1 MKHFF
6 LTILLALG
14 ANTAVRAQ
22 GNATHETLTSDV
34 SKAAYVEPAL
44 NVLNVGFEGG
54 QDFVGIMANTDYDIT
69 PDTDAPWLSAT
80 TTDGGILVKT
90 DYSHLIDP
98 RSATLTLTSK
108 DGTCKRSIEV
118 VQSNNNSAMYI
129 QGDNYLTIK
138 SAIADQWQQGQGIK
152 NTYDRN
158 TSTIWHS
165 PYSTGTTTFPIN
177 LDYTLSATSHV
188 DYILYTPRTD
198 GNNNGNFRQISVYV
212 ATEDAPSDFKK
223 ILTTDLE
230 GASTSSRIDLGED
243 GIDNVSKVRITVH
256 SGMNNFASCAE
267 MGFYERNAEFA
278 NLVHKYFKDELC
290 TELAEGVN
298 EKEAENIS
306 HPFIRQLVTYMLSG
320 EYSTKYRV
328 GNYEAYRPIYS
339 LREELKNSNPYCAYE
354 NPTGLYFEKGQ
365 TLAIFVDGVTTCN
378 PMLRIYCFGEGDD
391 FQSSSSYVLTNGV
404 NVITTTTRG
413 NGYINYYTE
422 DWETIPNIKMH
433 FAMATENG
441 YFDLERGDT
450 NEYWVE
456 LLANAKSDVLDI
468 RSKRM
473 QVPAPVS
480 ILKQRCPKKGVELAT
495 IYDNVIYRER
505 EVMGLVQNI
514 PGFTPEPKNRQFAR
528 PAASGMFASTEGAY
542 AAFGSFG
549 EWCDP
554 DNFGFWGI
562 GHELGHNNQIYNGF
576 KWSGCGETTNNIYA
590 SWVEHCLGN
599 GYHRLED
606 EISGIENYANMRGG
620 RFNAYLEEGVRKG
633 KSWQLQEGPDYYG
646 SAATGANS
654 SRNYDHFVKVVP
666 LYQLNLWTQD
676 CGKSPNAYGK
686 LIQGYRT
693 LTNKPSDNG
702 KQQINF
708 MRSFC
713 DSTQIDFLDF
723 FEKAGLLR
731 PIKAYIEDYAPGWN
745 IITQEQI
752 DELRSYIEEKNYPK
766 APAGLNYINAYN
778 IDNFRN
784 EVPLDETQ
792 TIGKGCVKAGE
803 YVTITHSYWKG
814 AVAFEA
820 YDADGN
826 CTGISMYGLG
836 DSQKASKR
844 TKALFPTGSKYIMAV
859 GYDGKRVKIYEL

>member
-1 MKHFF
+1 MKHIF
-6 LTILLALG
+6 LTALLGLCTNFAG
-14 ANTAVRAQ
+14 WAQTA
-22 GNATHETLTSDV
+22 ATHETLTTDA

-54 QDFVGIMANTDYDIT
+54 EDFVGIMANTDYDIT
-69 PDTDAPWLSAT
+69 PDPQAPWLTAT
-80 TTDGGILVKT
+80 ATEGGMLVKT
-90 DYSHLIDP
+90 EYSYLIDP
-98 RSATLTLTSK
+98 RTASLKLTSK
-108 DGTCKRSIEV
+108 DGTCERTLNV
-118 VQSNNNSAMYI
+118 VQGNNNSAMYI
-129 QGDNYLTIK
+129 QGDNYLPIK
-138 SAIADQWQQGQGIK
+138 SATADQSQQGQGIK

-177 LDYTLSATSHV
+177 LDYTLSGSQHV

-198 GNNNGNFRQISVYV
+198 GNTNGNFKQVSVYV
-212 ATEDAPSDFKK
+212 ATDDAPNDFKK
-223 ILTTDLE
+223 VVSTDLE
-230 GASTSSRIDLGED
+230 AASTASRINLGEN
-243 GIDNVSKVRITVH
+243 GIDNVSKVRITVY
-256 SGMNNFASCAE
+256 GGANNFASCAE
-267 MGFYERNAEFA
+267 MAFYERNSEFSD
-278 NLVHKYFKDELC
+278 LVHKYFKNELC
-290 TELAEGVN
+290 TELADGVN
-298 EKEAENIS
+298 AEEAAKIE

-328 GNYEAYRPIYS
+328 GEFEPYKPIWT
-339 LREELKNSNPYCAYE
+339 LRSELKNSNPYCAYE
-354 NPTGLYFEKGQ
+354 NPTGIYFEKGQ
-365 TLAIFVDGVTTCN
+365 TLAIFVEGAEKYN
-378 PMLRIYCFGEGDD
+378 PVLRIYCFGEGDD
-391 FQSSSSYVLTNGV
+391 FQTSSDYILTNGA

-422 DWETIPNIKMH
+422 DWETAPNIRMH

-450 NEYWVE
+450 NEYWQE

-468 RSKRM
+468 RCRRM

-480 ILKQRCPKKGVELAT
+480 ILKQRCPRKGVELAT

-505 EVMGLVQNI
+505 EVMGLVQEI
-514 PGFTPEPKNRQFAR
+514 PGYTPEPKNRQFAR

-549 EWCDP
+549 EWCNP

-562 GHELGHNNQIYNGF
+562 GHELGHNNQIAGF

-633 KSWQLQEGPDYYG
+633 KCWQLQEGPDYYG
-646 SAATGANS
+646 SAASGANK

-676 CGKSPNAYGK
+676 CQKSPNAYGK
-686 LIQGYRT
+686 LIQGYRN
-693 LTNKPSDNG
+693 LPSYPADNG
-702 KQQINF
+702 QQQLNF

-723 FEKAGLLR
+723 FETAGLLR
-731 PIKAYIEDYAPGWN
+731 PINAYIEDYSPGWN

-752 DELRSYIEEKNYPK
+752 DELRTYINAKGYPK

-778 IDNFRN
+778 IENFRN
-784 EVPLDETQ
+784 EVELDDTQ
-792 TIGKGCVKAGE
+792 TLGKGCTKAGE

-844 TKALFPTGSKYIMAV
+844 TKALFPSGSKYIMAV
-859 GYDGKRVKIYEL
+859 GYDGKRVKIFEI